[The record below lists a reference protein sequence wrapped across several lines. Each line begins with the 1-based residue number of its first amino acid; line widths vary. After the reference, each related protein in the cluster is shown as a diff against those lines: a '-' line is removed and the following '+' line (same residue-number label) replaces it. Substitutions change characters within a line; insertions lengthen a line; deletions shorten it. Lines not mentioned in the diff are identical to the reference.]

1 MKARCLLIGVV
12 VLFAAGVL
20 TASSYGEFDPETC
33 VGVWLFDEGEGDIAA
48 DSSGKG
54 NDGEIM
60 GDPAWVDG
68 KFGSALEFDGASSH
82 VSVPDSE
89 SLNPT
94 TAITLGA
101 WIYPK
106 GFTGNGNGLLTK
118 EAQYILGLNWPQSGN
133 AQKLNLWLTI
143 GGWILFASDDEVPA
157 DSWSHVAITYDGS
170 TKKLYIDGNLVDLG
184 VFNGADLQGEIG
196 TSANDILIAQGNT
209 GVGAQAFEGLI
220 DEIAVF
226 NVALTE
232 TDIRDFMRGWSFLLA
247 VTPASKLTTTWA
259 AVKAQF

>member
-1 MKARCLLIGVV
+1 MKARCLSTGLL
-12 VLFAAGVL
+12 VLFTTGAL

-33 VGVWLFDEGEGDIAA
+33 VGIWLFDESEGDIVA

-54 NDGEIM
+54 NDGQLM

-68 KFGSALEFDGASSH
+68 KFGSALEFDGAGSH

-94 TAITLGA
+94 TAITLAA

-118 EAQYILGLNWPQSGN
+118 EAQYILGLNWPQGGN

-143 GGWILFASDDEVPA
+143 GGWILFASDDEIPA
-157 DSWSHVAITYDGS
+157 DSWSHVAVTYDGS
-170 TKKLYIDGNLVDLG
+170 TKKLYIDGNLVNSG
-184 VFNGADLQGEIG
+184 VFHAADQQGEIG
-196 TSANDILIAQGNT
+196 TSANNILIAQGNT
-209 GVGAQAFEGLI
+209 GVGSQAFEGLI

-232 TDIRDFMRGWSFLLA
+232 SDIKDFMRGWGFLLA
-247 VTPASKLTTTWA
+247 VTPARKLAATWG
-259 AVKAQF
+259 AVKAR

>member
-20 TASSYGEFDPETC
+20 TASSYGEIDLETC
-33 VGVWLFDEGEGDIAA
+33 VGIWLFDEGEGNIAT
-48 DSSGKG
+48 DSSGNE
-54 NDGEIM
+54 NDGELM
-60 GDPAWVDG
+60 GGAEWVEG
-68 KFGSALEFDGASSH
+68 KFGNALEFDGANSY

-101 WIYPK
+101 WIYPEE
-106 GFTGNGNGLLTK
+106 FTGNGNGILTK
-118 EAQYILGLNWPQSGN
+118 EGQYILGLNWPQDGN
-133 AQKLNLWLTI
+133 GQKLNLWLTI
-143 GGWILFASDDEVPA
+143 GGWILFSGDAISA
-157 DSWSHVAITYDGS
+157 DSWSHVAVTYDGS
-170 TKKLYIDGNLVDLG
+170 TKKMYIDGNLVNS
-184 VFNGADLQGEIG
+184 VNQEGEIG

-209 GVGAQAFEGLI
+209 GVGAQAFKGLI

-226 NVALTE
+226 NIALTE
-232 TDIRDFMRGWSFLLA
+232 TKIKDFMRGFLAA

-259 AVKAQF
+259 AVKTR

>member
-48 DSSGKG
+48 DSSG
-54 NDGEIM
+54 NENNGELM
-60 GDPAWVDG
+60 GDPEWVDG
-68 KFGSALEFDGASSH
+68 KFGNALEFDGASSY

-106 GFTGNGNGLLTK
+106 GFTGNGNGILTK
-118 EAQYILGLNWPQSGN
+118 EGQYILGLNWPQGGN
-133 AQKLNLWLTI
+133 AEKLNLWLTI
-143 GGWILFASDDEVPA
+143 GGWILFASDDAVSA
-157 DSWSHVAITYDGS
+157 DSWSHVAVTYDGS
-170 TKKLYIDGNLVDLG
+170 TKKLYIDGNLVNSG
-184 VFNGADLQGEIG
+184 VFNAADREGEIA
-196 TSANDILIAQGNT
+196 TSANNILIAQGNT
-209 GVGAQAFEGLI
+209 GVGAQAFKGLI

-226 NVALTE
+226 NIALTE
-232 TDIRDFMRGWSFLLA
+232 TDIKDFMRGWGFLTA

-259 AVKAQF
+259 AVKAR